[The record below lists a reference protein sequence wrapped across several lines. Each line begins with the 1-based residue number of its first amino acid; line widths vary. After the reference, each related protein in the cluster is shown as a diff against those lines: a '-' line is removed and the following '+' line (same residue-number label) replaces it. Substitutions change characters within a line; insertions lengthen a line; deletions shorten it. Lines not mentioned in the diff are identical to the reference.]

1 MISDSNTDSNTPE
14 IVAVGSCNVD
24 LITYT
29 EHFPVVG
36 ETIEGRDFRQG
47 FGGKGANQ
55 AVAAAKL
62 GARVGMVARL
72 GDDGF
77 GRQSGRR
84 ESLLP
89 GKRSFSKP

>member
-14 IVAVGSCNVD
+14 IVVVGSCNVD

-36 ETIEGRDFRQG
+36 ETIEGRAFRQG

-55 AVAAAKL
+55 AVAAA
-62 GARVGMVARL
+62 
-72 GDDGF
+72 
-77 GRQSGRR
+77 
-84 ESLLP
+84 
-89 GKRSFSKP
+89 